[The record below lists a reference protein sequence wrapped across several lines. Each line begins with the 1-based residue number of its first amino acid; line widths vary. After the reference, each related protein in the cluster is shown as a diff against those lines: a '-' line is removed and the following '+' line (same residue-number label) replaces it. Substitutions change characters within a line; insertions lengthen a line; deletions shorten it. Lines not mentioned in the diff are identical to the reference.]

1 MDLISLLV
9 LCATLV
15 IAFVFKLNSGL
26 VAIAASLILALAT
39 GTPEKFLISSFNNSL
54 FLMLLGVMYLFSIA
68 QENKTL
74 ELLAKKTFA
83 LCKGNRKIL
92 PVVIFLISAIISAV
106 GPGLISV
113 TALVSVLIVALAKEM
128 GTAPI
133 RLIPFGMMGAFAGG
147 LSTITPSGIV
157 ALSISAEQG
166 ITGVEIS
173 MPWMMALT
181 CALYA
186 AILYFFVFKWHKE
199 KTAISAPDGST
210 LSAPIPPFTAK
221 QLITLAGIAVVA
233 IVSSVFKLNV
243 GLVAFTV
250 AVILTLL
257 NVADEGA
264 ALKKAPWSTLVM
276 ITGVGILISLVTKLG
291 GIDLL
296 SNALSGLSTDKT
308 IAPIMSLLA
317 GVMSWVSSASGVV
330 MPTLIPT
337 VPDMVQALPG
347 ANAVEL
353 VNCISI
359 GANMAAIS
367 PLSSCGALMLAA
379 YTSSGDVTPKE
390 RNKMFLQLFLL
401 SAGAVAFTA
410 VLALIGI
417 Y

>member
-9 LCATLV
+9 LCATLA
-15 IAFVFKLNSGL
+15 IAFIFKLNSGL

-39 GTPEKFLISSFNNSL
+39 GTPEKSLIGSFNNSL

-83 LCKGNRKIL
+83 LCKGSKKIL

-128 GTAPI
+128 VTPPI

-157 ALSISAEQG
+157 ALSISAENG
-166 ITGVEIS
+166 ITGVEVS

-181 CALYA
+181 CVIYA

-199 KTAISAPDGST
+199 KRVAPNLNAGG
-210 LSAPIPPFTAK
+210 SAPIPPFTAK
-221 QLITLAGIAVVA
+221 QIITLAGIAVVA
-233 IVSSVFKLNV
+233 VVSSVFKLNV

-250 AVILTLL
+250 SVILTLL
-257 NVADEGA
+257 KVADEGA
-264 ALKKAPWSTLVM
+264 ALKKAPWGTLVM
-276 ITGVGILISLVTKLG
+276 ITGVGILISLIDELG

-296 SNALSGLSTDKT
+296 SNSLSSLSTDKT

-317 GVMSWVSSASGVV
+317 GVMSWFSSASGVV

-337 VPDMVQALPG
+337 VPDMVQKLPG

-379 YTSSGDVTPKE
+379 YTSSGDVSAKD

-401 SAGAVAFTA
+401 SAGAVALTA
-410 VLALIGI
+410 LCALIGI